1 MGDRLVELRSQ
12 VTRAVPDARHGLRRG
27 YLSQDEISQ
36 CGLWWGFGELELKP
50 VAKETRLE
58 NWDEIRTAFQVARLG
73 TVSGAAEVLGVHHA
87 TVIRHIDALEKRLGV
102 RLFQRHARGYAATEA
117 GRDLLGVAQA
127 TEEQFSQLSSRIKG
141 QGETVTGELVV
152 TSITGLADL
161 LTPVMASFQALHPGL
176 VVRFLTDMRLFRLD
190 YGEAHVAIRAG
201 GPPQEPDNVAQPLV
215 RMRIGLYAARSYA
228 DAHGVPASI
237 EEFSKHRFIS
247 TDSQDSRAPFYKWL
261 REKVPVECLTYLAT
275 EPASMEAALR
285 AGAGIGFLAARLAAD
300 DPDLVEVLP
309 PRPEW
314 DSPLWIVTH
323 VDLHRTL
330 KVQSFLAHLKKAS
343 AAWVGI

>member
-1 MGDRLVELRSQ
+1 MD
-12 VTRAVPDARHGLRRG
+12 
-27 YLSQDEISQ
+27 
-36 CGLWWGFGELELKP
+36 
-50 VAKETRLE
+50 

-73 TVSGAAEVLGVHHA
+73 TVSGAADVLGVHHA

-161 LTPVMASFQALHPGL
+161 LTPVLASFQADHPGI

-215 RMRIGLYAARSYA
+215 RMRWGLYAARCYT
-228 DAHGVPASI
+228 DKHGVPANI
-237 EEFSKHRFIS
+237 EEFSNHRFIG
-247 TDSQDSRAPFYKWL
+247 TDSADARAPFFRWL
-261 REKVPVECLTYLAT
+261 RDTVPVECLTYLAT
-275 EPASMEAALR
+275 EPASLEAALR
-285 AGAGIGFLAARLAAD
+285 AGAGIGFLAARLAEG
-300 DPDLVEVLP
+300 DPDLIEVLP

-330 KVQSFLAHLKKAS
+330 KVQSFLTHLKKEAQG
-343 AAWVGI
+343 WVGI

>member
-1 MGDRLVELRSQ
+1 MPLLSKWINRLAYG
-12 VTRAVPDARHGLRRG
+12 VT
-27 YLSQDEISQ
+27 
-36 CGLWWGFGELELKP
+36 LWLNVHKCTGE
-50 VAKETRLE
+50 AQLE

-161 LTPVMASFQALHPGL
+161 LTPVMASFQAEHPGL
-176 VVRFLTDMRLFRLD
+176 IVRFLTDMRLFRLD

-201 GPPQEPDNVAQPLV
+201 AQPQEPDNVAQPLV
-215 RMRIGLYAARSYA
+215 RLRTGLYAARSYV
-228 DAHGVPASI
+228 DAHGLPKGI
-237 EEFSKHRFIS
+237 EDFPKHRFV
-247 TDSQDSRAPFYKWL
+247 TVDSAEPRAPFSRWL
-261 REKVPVECLTYLAT
+261 RDAVPIECLTYLAT
-275 EPASMEAALR
+275 EPASLEAALR
-285 AGAGIGFLAARLAAD
+285 SGAGIGFLAARLAEAD
-300 DPDLVEVLP
+300 PNLVEVLP
-309 PRPEW
+309 PRTEW
-314 DSPLWIVTH
+314 ESPLWIVTH

-330 KVQSFLAHLKKAS
+330 KVQSFLTHLKKS
-343 AAWVGI
+343 AQAWVAI